1 MNAPR
6 VYDRA
11 PIFPTSSYYLCI
23 IFFALA
29 KKTKGIS
36 GSFDPR
42 ILKRHARCPCQVSSY
57 PLFVHERGIKNAAKY
72 VRNAPIADVL
82 KSSSQKGGIRISC
95 PAKPQNAFRDAANEK
110 SCYF

>member
-1 MNAPR
+1 MTGLPFFLPR
-6 VYDRA
+6 H
-11 PIFPTSSYYLCI
+11 I
-23 IFFALA
+23 ICVLFFFALA

-42 ILKRHARCPCQVSSY
+42 ILKRHARCPSQVSSY
-57 PLFVHERGIKNAAKY
+57 PLFVHERRIKKAAKY
-72 VRNAPIADVL
+72 VRNAPIPDVL